1 MTLGRSLPMAPFRG
15 GAKKTG
21 EKSGKLQRKLW
32 KEKWKTVERKAKVE
46 RI

>member
-1 MTLGRSLPMAPFRG
+1 MAPFRG

-21 EKSGKLQRKLW
+21 KKSGKLQRKLW

-46 RI
+46 RITTAN